1 MTEKKALSTY
11 KSSVKTWTDESLEHW
26 KNFLTM
32 MPQSKIADD
41 IFDIVNGEIQKRKE
55 RRERMRVL
63 RYPGI

>member
-11 KSSVKTWTDESLEHW
+11 KSSVKTWTDESLSQW
-26 KNFLTM
+26 QDFLAM